1 MDDLQVFHRSRHEQE
16 NAYLALFLPNILLFP
31 GILQNCSCRWVVK
44 RLERYERFGRFET
57 ARSNST
63 QPKKEF
69 HMSAT
74 TTRPAA
80 PSRSGTRK
88 VKRAARTFR
97 KAKLESA
104 FLEFCQLSTETTE
117 DRVTK
122 SEFEAICQQADN
134 FILSEE
140 FSAPSAESEILGGQ
154 LLDDCR
160 SEDSKPAS
168 KRVTLPTH
176 LAGLCEEHLLS
187 PEQERL
193 LFRRMNYLR
202 FVANRILEGHDPATV
217 GQWNLERVR
226 GLLRAADWHRD
237 VIVKANVRLV
247 ISIVKKFANPQCGF
261 DDLLSDG
268 IMALIRS
275 VDKFDYQLGF
285 RFSTYATQ
293 VVRRH
298 SYRYVMDRQSERLKV
313 ANSIGEPGLDVVD
326 DRQNCCMSETRW
338 NTLRAQL
345 GQYLDLLDK
354 REKFIIRAR
363 FSLGGHRRVQTLQRL
378 ADKLQI
384 SKERVRQLEKRA
396 LEKLQQMAEVNPPDL
411 VAADA

>member
-1 MDDLQVFHRSRHEQE
+1 
-16 NAYLALFLPNILLFP
+16 
-31 GILQNCSCRWVVK
+31 
-44 RLERYERFGRFET
+44 
-57 ARSNST
+57 
-63 QPKKEF
+63 
-69 HMSAT
+69 MSV
-74 TTRPAA
+74 RNPAA
-80 PSRSGTRK
+80 KRSTKPTAKRPS
-88 VKRAARTFR
+88 RTFR
-97 KAKLESA
+97 KLKLESS
-104 FLEFCQLSTETTE
+104 FLQYCQLSADTFDSTVS
-117 DRVTK
+117 R
-122 SEFEAICQQADN
+122 SEFEIVKQQAAN
-134 FILSEE
+134 YILSHE
-140 FSAPSAESEILGGQ
+140 FTDKSAEASILGDQ
-154 LLDDCR
+154 VLDDCR
-160 SEDSKPAS
+160 SANDKPVS
-168 KRVTLPTH
+168 KRVALPSH
-176 LAGLCEEHLLS
+176 LAGLCEERLLS

-202 FVANRILEGHDPATV
+202 FVAQNILHGHSAADI

-247 ISIVKKFANPQCGF
+247 ISIVKKFANAQCGF

-313 ANSIGEPGLDVVD
+313 ANSINEPGLDVVD
-326 DRQNCCMSETRW
+326 DRQDGSMSETRW
-338 NTLRAQL
+338 NTLRGQL
-345 GQYLDLLDK
+345 GEYLDLLDK

-363 FSLGGHRRVQTLQRL
+363 FSLGGHRRIQTLQRL
-378 ADKLQI
+378 ADKLGI

-396 LEKLQQMAEVNPPDL
+396 LEKLQEMAEQNPPNL
-411 VAADA
+411 AAVDA